1 MLDITAQDIII
12 DETTGLQD
20 SDVNPTVPPHNNA
33 TVSYLLGLDGPGGL
47 TSPEV
52 AFKSNFVV
60 ASASAGETITSVVL
74 TQNASGTPFSTTVG
88 VNSGIRTV
96 DGNYVWLFKD
106 ATHANVVI
114 GVIGTS
120 NPLVA
125 PAATGPLAY
134 SFALITTDAT
144 HADLYTVQYVPLLHP
159 VATDP
164 DDRIDLTD
172 HVFASVSGTTV
183 ANFSGQNAAPGNHDF
198 YAINSSGGAGSQLL
212 VTGFLGANNATAN
225 VSTQGFGVNN
235 QSINPTETLQVDFV
249 SGANLPAGSASQI
262 QYGSHIDNITHAG
275 FTINQITPSNPNLRV
290 DIKITAL
297 DVQGNEQGLNFYDGS
312 PTTAA
317 PITSLTL
324 IGQSG
329 VASPITA
336 NGTYDVAGNVDVT
349 ISGLGTN
356 IVTITGLDNI
366 TTVNVT
372 TSSQMDRL
380 LVTGVDS
387 NEGCDIT
394 EFHFSTTTTNA
405 YTEQVG
411 SFINFDDDGPTLSI
425 TAAPVVGAAEVIEAS
440 GAGGHSQATIT
451 PPTFTAS
458 AVDGVTTN
466 VTYALALAGGA
477 ATGLLTTE
485 GNHAIT
491 LVVDSATQVS
501 GQYDSDGD
509 SVLDATAFTVT
520 LSGTTVT
527 LTSLVALEHSNTQ
540 GVGEDNTLDLNGLIN
555 VVATVTATD
564 GDNDVVSQQSSSSG
578 LSLTFDDTDPT
589 LSITAA
595 PVVGAAEV
603 VEASGAGGHS
613 QATITPPTFTAS
625 AVDGVTT
632 NVTYALAL
640 AGGAATGLLTT
651 EGNHAITLV

>member
-198 YAINSSGGAGSQLL
+198 YAINSSGGAASQLL

-520 LSGTTVT
+520 LSGTT
-527 LTSLVALEHSNTQ
+527 
-540 GVGEDNTLDLNGLIN
+540 
-555 VVATVTATD
+555 
-564 GDNDVVSQQSSSSG
+564 
-578 LSLTFDDTDPT
+578 
-589 LSITAA
+589 
-595 PVVGAAEV
+595 
-603 VEASGAGGHS
+603 
-613 QATITPPTFTAS
+613 
-625 AVDGVTT
+625 
-632 NVTYALAL
+632 
-640 AGGAATGLLTT
+640 
-651 EGNHAITLV
+651 

>member
-198 YAINSSGGAGSQLL
+198 YAINSSGGAASQLL

-336 NGTYDVAGNVDVT
+336 NGTYD
-349 ISGLGTN
+349 
-356 IVTITGLDNI
+356 
-366 TTVNVT
+366 
-372 TSSQMDRL
+372 
-380 LVTGVDS
+380 
-387 NEGCDIT
+387 
-394 EFHFSTTTTNA
+394 
-405 YTEQVG
+405 
-411 SFINFDDDGPTLSI
+411 
-425 TAAPVVGAAEVIEAS
+425 
-440 GAGGHSQATIT
+440 
-451 PPTFTAS
+451 
-458 AVDGVTTN
+458 
-466 VTYALALAGGA
+466 
-477 ATGLLTTE
+477 
-485 GNHAIT
+485 
-491 LVVDSATQVS
+491 
-501 GQYDSDGD
+501 
-509 SVLDATAFTVT
+509 
-520 LSGTTVT
+520 
-527 LTSLVALEHSNTQ
+527 
-540 GVGEDNTLDLNGLIN
+540 
-555 VVATVTATD
+555 
-564 GDNDVVSQQSSSSG
+564 
-578 LSLTFDDTDPT
+578 
-589 LSITAA
+589 
-595 PVVGAAEV
+595 
-603 VEASGAGGHS
+603 
-613 QATITPPTFTAS
+613 
-625 AVDGVTT
+625 
-632 NVTYALAL
+632 
-640 AGGAATGLLTT
+640 
-651 EGNHAITLV
+651 